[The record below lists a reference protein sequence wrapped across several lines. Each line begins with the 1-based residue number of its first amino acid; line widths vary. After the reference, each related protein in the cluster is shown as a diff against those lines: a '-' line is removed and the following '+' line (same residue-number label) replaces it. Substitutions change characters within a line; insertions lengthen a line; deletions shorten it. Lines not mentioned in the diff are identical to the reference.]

1 METLKK
7 AYSVSEAAEV
17 LGVSQWLVR
26 EAIRRGEISCTRIG
40 KRIIIPA
47 ATIDQFLAVPD
58 DQGTSMGLP
67 PTNIAVE

>member
-1 METLKK
+1 MENLKK

-26 EAIRRGEISCTRIG
+26 EAIRRGEIRCARIG

-47 ATIDQFLAVPD
+47 AAIDQFLGAQDNRQD
-58 DQGTSMGLP
+58 D
-67 PTNIAVE
+67 